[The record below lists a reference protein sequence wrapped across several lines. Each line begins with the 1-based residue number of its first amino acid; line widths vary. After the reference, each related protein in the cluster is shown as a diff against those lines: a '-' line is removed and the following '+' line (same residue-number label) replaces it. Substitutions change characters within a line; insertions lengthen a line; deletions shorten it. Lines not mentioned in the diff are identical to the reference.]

1 MANTNHPCGRGL
13 ILERSNTCKISRLT
27 LACSSAGI
35 ANQCLRLF
43 LIHSLSTTLT
53 ASSKVK
59 TKLLN
64 PIGVSEGILVDCQHQ
79 IKRRQ
84 EELDVDVM
92 TLRLLRSQT
101 EAWERELEIDVID
114 QCQSNL
120 REVVAHRA
128 EGAMRVIGELSYFDH
143 WKLGAGFGRGIFD
156 RAWERSSR
164 HCQGVPFAPQTR
176 NNNSHHSLDNE
187 LLPILSECLETLSSR
202 AQTQGIASLEYL
214 GKRPA
219 IAGSGSIGRSDFSG
233 INRMVGYVRT
243 PSYQRLAVI
252 KSSIADVIQRST
264 SKLPSDAHNADM
276 VYKSLCRTALLSSL
290 LVSSSAITATLSA
303 LDCLDTAHGLA
314 CSLTL
319 ATLGGIS
326 LPLGNRYLAVSFQR
340 KWMKNTTQL
349 ETSLDVLF
357 NDVLREI
364 KSELSE
370 SIAPYSRYVSSEVN
384 WLKDLTAKLD
394 NGISIAQ
401 SLRSKINKSCD

>member
-1 MANTNHPCGRGL
+1 MVNTNHPYGRGL
-13 ILERSNTCKISRLT
+13 ILDHSNTCKISRLT
-27 LACSSAGI
+27 LAGISAGI
-35 ANQCLRLF
+35 ANQCLLLF
-43 LIHSLSTTLT
+43 FIHSLSTTLT
-53 ASSKVK
+53 TSSKVK

-64 PIGVSEGILVDCQHQ
+64 PIGVSEGILVDCQHE

-92 TLRLLRSQT
+92 TLRLLKSQT
-101 EAWERELEIDVID
+101 EAWERELKIDVID
-114 QCQSNL
+114 LCRSNL

-128 EGAMRVIGELSYFDH
+128 EGATRVIGELSYFDH

-176 NNNSHHSLDNE
+176 NNNSHNSLENE
-187 LLPILSECLETLSSR
+187 LLSILSECLEILSSR
-202 AQTQGIASLEYL
+202 AKNQGIASLEYL

-219 IAGSGSIGRSDFSG
+219 IVGSGSKGRNDFSG
-233 INRMVGYVRT
+233 INRMVGNVRT
-243 PSYQRLAVI
+243 PSYQRLVVI
-252 KSSIADVIQRST
+252 KSSIADVIQSST
-264 SKLPSDAHNADM
+264 SKFPSDAHSKDM

-290 LVSSSAITATLSA
+290 LVGSSAITATLSA
-303 LDCLDTAHGLA
+303 LDCLDTANGLA
-314 CSLTL
+314 YSLTL

-340 KWMKNTTQL
+340 TWMENTAQL
-349 ETSLDVLF
+349 ETSLDALF
-357 NDVLREI
+357 KDVSHEI

-370 SIAPYSRYVSSEVN
+370 SVAPYSRYVSSEVI
-384 WLKDLTAKLD
+384 WLKDLAEKLD

-401 SLRSKINKSCD
+401 ILRSKINKS